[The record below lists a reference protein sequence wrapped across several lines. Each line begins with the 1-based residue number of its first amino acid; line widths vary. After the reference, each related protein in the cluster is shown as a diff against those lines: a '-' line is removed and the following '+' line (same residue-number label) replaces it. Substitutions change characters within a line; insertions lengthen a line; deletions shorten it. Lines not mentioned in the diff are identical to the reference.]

1 MSSSTASTPS
11 NTAASTPQTNSTAS
25 LLKYNDIDPTPANI
39 QRFASIIASAFHST
53 PLINIFVAETN
64 ADPITHALAKPPFPH
79 ARRKAQ
85 LLPGIEWAALSGAK
99 LIEAGDFSALAL
111 WEPPN
116 LVVKLSARAQETAG
130 EIVTEWRDAAR
141 RMKATYVGTL
151 SSEGNGSGPS
161 GSETKLRPFYHLS
174 FLGRNPD
181 QPSTPGAISAVV
193 LPFLER
199 AREENVPAWLEATYP
214 RAVAIYQHF
223 GFQVCEEV
231 VIGRGKCD
239 DRGYPCSGEQAT
251 GVRAWGMIYNSH
263 LR

>member
-11 NTAASTPQTNSTAS
+11 NTAASTPQTHSTTN
-25 LLKYNDIDPTPANI
+25 LLRYNQIDPTPANI
-39 QRFASIIASAFHST
+39 QRFTSIIASAFHST
-53 PLINIFVAETN
+53 PLINIFVAETD
-64 ADPITHALAKPPFPH
+64 ADSITHALAKPPFPH

-85 LLPGIEWAALSGAK
+85 LFPGIEWAALSGAE
-99 LIEAGDFSALAL
+99 LVEAGDFSALAL
-111 WEPPN
+111 WESPN
-116 LVVKLSARAQETAG
+116 LAVKLSVKAQEPAG

-141 RMKATYVGTL
+141 RLKATYVGTE
-151 SSEGNGSGPS
+151 SDPS

-199 AREENVPAWLEATYP
+199 AREENVPAWLEATSP

-251 GVRAWGMIYNSH
+251 GVSAWGMIYDSH